1 MRKAA
6 VSVFCHGYRK
16 DIMNT
21 EKKIGYNSTDSEIQ
35 EYMLSQK

>member
-16 DIMNT
+16 DIMST
-21 EKKIGYNSTDSEIQ
+21 EKSIGYNSVYSEIQ
-35 EYMLSQK
+35 EYMLSQR